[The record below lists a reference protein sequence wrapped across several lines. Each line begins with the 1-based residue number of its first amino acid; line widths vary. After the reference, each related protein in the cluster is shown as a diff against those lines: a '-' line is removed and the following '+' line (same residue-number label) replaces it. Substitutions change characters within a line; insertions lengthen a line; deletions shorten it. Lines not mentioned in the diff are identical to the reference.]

1 MAFLDLG
8 SSNLK
13 SNNFYF
19 ILTVAHHPKV
29 QGMLE
34 GKEEQRRGGKNH
46 KDKSEER
53 STRLQ
58 GH

>member
-29 QGMLE
+29 QGMSE

-46 KDKSEER
+46 KGKSEER